1 MILTRQQQE
10 KVILDYLCESQIGD
24 RVYGEDEA
32 GNSTEIQWLES
43 RSEWQIIDIQNGET
57 EISYESGDCSTAVA
71 WLNDGVL
78 ASMIEDNAFI
88 KPLAED
94 EEEAA
99 E

>member
-57 EISYESGDCSTAVA
+57 DISYETGDCSTAVA

-78 ASMIEDNAFI
+78 ASMIENNPFI
-88 KPLAED
+88 KGLID
-94 EEEAA
+94 EELETA